1 MSEDNRASG
10 SVKRREIKPKGER
23 PQGDRSGQS
32 GGRQPSQGA
41 EGKSRQPRS
50 GKGSGGQR
58 RRPPQEGARKPQ
70 SQQSKDKNQTA
81 AKPQSKP
88 QPKPQARPETQA
100 AAERTQGAPSQSR
113 KKSGR
118 NRRGPKRFPKDQD
131 LAFRGEETV
140 EDVVR
145 DIRRIEKDI
154 QIDLDSIR
162 NQKLDL

>member
-23 PQGDRSGQS
+23 PQGDRSGQA

-70 SQQSKDKNQTA
+70 SQQDKDRGQAA
-81 AKPQSKP
+81 AKPQA
-88 QPKPQARPETQA
+88 KPQARPETPA

-131 LAFRGEETV
+131 QAFRGEETV